1 MTEDAQNRAHK
12 ALEATELKASELKQ
26 INADIIAMPNSTEF
40 VKSEANTTTQFDACK
55 AKYKECDEIDPVEQY
70 PTSAINALSICT
82 EAEKLCQKS
91 ETTAGNDVVDAKVN
105 QQKAAVNCGR
115 AEDEENARM
124 AIAAT
129 VEREET
135 EQLYV
140 SLLTPAPSTYAP
152 TNVSETTPVHPPPPP
167 RTPPAPLVPEI
178 AEDAV
183 KTRAECIKEWRTCVV
198 DNARKRD
205 RAAMYACNRARMTCM
220 RAAALK

>member
-1 MTEDAQNRAHK
+1 
-12 ALEATELKASELKQ
+12 
-26 INADIIAMPNSTEF
+26 
-40 VKSEANTTTQFDACK
+40 
-55 AKYKECDEIDPVEQY
+55 
-70 PTSAINALSICT
+70 
-82 EAEKLCQKS
+82 
-91 ETTAGNDVVDAKVN
+91 
-105 QQKAAVNCGR
+105 
-115 AEDEENARM
+115 M

-140 SLLTPAPSTYAP
+140 SLKTQAPSTYTPTHVAETAAP
-152 TNVSETTPVHPPPPP
+152 QDPP